1 MSGNIKINP
10 EIAQGT
16 ANVFNSKSIELS
28 DIITAI
34 GNQVNASI
42 GSGKP
47 GWEGSQA
54 DLFVSSWETEFKP
67 ALNKLVTA
75 LGDARKLLT
84 DTIAAY
90 QALDGR

>member
-1 MSGNIKINP
+1 MTGNIKINP
-10 EIAQGT
+10 SIAQET
-16 ANVFNSKSIELS
+16 ASVFNNKSIELN

-34 GNQVNASI
+34 GNQVNGSI

-67 ALNKLVTA
+67 ALNKLVVA
-75 LGDARKLLT
+75 LGDARTLLNN
-84 DTIAAY
+84 TIAAY
-90 QALDGR
+90 QALDS